1 MKNLRN
7 CQKCKCNKNED
18 KEDNNATKNNFKWLL
33 QKYDVTIKN
42 DGNYDDNFSLEFY
55 QLGKT
60 IVIDVRNYKDFKQA
74 KREINYLITKKIFNV
89 A

>member
-1 MKNLRN
+1 MQ
-7 CQKCKCNKNED
+7 QKII
-18 KEDNNATKNNFKWLL
+18 KWLL